1 MSEPIL
7 YAVDAD
13 GIATLTL
20 NRPDKHNAF
29 TIPMI
34 DRWAE
39 LLLQAE
45 ADPAV
50 RVIVLTGAGKS
61 FCAGGDL
68 DEMQGFQ
75 TMTAQER
82 KDWLFRHVHNVV
94 RNMHRLDKP
103 TIAAINGTARGAGLD
118 FALMCDLRIA
128 GQSTT
133 LAESYI
139 NMGLIAGDAGAW
151 FLPRLI
157 GSAKALEMFWTGR
170 VVKAEEADR
179 IGLVNRVV
187 PDDQILSTSLELA
200 RQIAG
205 QPQQAVRYFKRMV
218 RQSPNISLD
227 AHLDLISSHMSI
239 LEDSDDHR
247 NKVAAFLKKSG

>member
-1 MSEPIL
+1 MSTPAPIL
-7 YAVDAD
+7 CTIDAD

-20 NRPDKHNAF
+20 NRPEKHNCF
-29 TIPMI
+29 TLEMV
-34 DRWAE
+34 DLWAD
-39 LLLQAE
+39 LILQVE
-45 ADPAV
+45 RDPAV
-50 RVIVLTGAGKS
+50 RVVVLTGAGKS

-68 DEMQGFQ
+68 DEMMGFQ
-75 TMTAQER
+75 QMDAQQR

-94 RNMHRLDKP
+94 RNMARMEKP
-103 TIAAINGTARGAGLD
+103 LIAAMNGAARGAGLD

-128 GQSTT
+128 GQSAT

-139 NMGLIAGDAGAW
+139 NVGLVAGDAGAW

-170 VVKAEEADR
+170 VVKADEAER

-187 PDDQILSTSLELA
+187 ADDQLLASTYELA

-205 QPQQAVRYFKRMV
+205 QPQQAVRYLKRMV
-218 RQSPNISLD
+218 HQGATLPLD
-227 AHLDLISSHMSI
+227 THLDLISSHMAIIEESA
-239 LEDSDDHR
+239 DHR
-247 NKVAAFLKKSG
+247 AKIAGLVKK